1 MERMEFTRTTLK
13 EFWESDYPDGHYA
26 VWTAGKKFNGESFL
40 YGFSGEVVE
49 YTVLEGFKNY
59 PDWMD
64 EKDDRE
70 IGIVLL
76 SQLPNIEQLS
86 SGEF

>member
-1 MERMEFTRTTLK
+1 MYYERTSLEKFS
-13 EFWESDYPDGHYA
+13 EAADYPDGHYA
-26 VWTAGKKFNGESFL
+26 VWKTGKTINEKGTSFL

-49 YTVLEGFKNY
+49 YTQQEGFKNY

-64 EKDDRE
+64 ETPEDR

-76 SQLPNIEQLS
+76 SEIPSVHELI